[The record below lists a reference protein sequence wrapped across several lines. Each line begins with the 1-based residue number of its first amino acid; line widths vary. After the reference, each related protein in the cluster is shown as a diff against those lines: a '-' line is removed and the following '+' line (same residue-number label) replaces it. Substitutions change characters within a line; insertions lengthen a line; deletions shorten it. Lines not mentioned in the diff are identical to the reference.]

1 MKTKT
6 ILITGAFGFVGNNIS
21 QYLRNKSSYKLIA
34 LDIKSPDVHSYDVF
48 YNWEQLNNIE
58 WNSIDTIIHLAGK
71 AHDTKEGNEAEYNK
85 INVGLTENI
94 FNFFKNNNIKKFIYF
109 SSVKAVADTVTDDM
123 LTEDVVPNPQTPYGK
138 SKLKAENYILSQ
150 KLDNEKKVY
159 IIRPC
164 MIHGPGNKGNLNLLY
179 KLVQKGIPYPLG
191 AFNNSRSFTSIGN
204 LSYVIE
210 QIIIKDVESG
220 IYQMADDD
228 AISTKD
234 LIILIANSMNKKE
247 KIIYINPKL
256 IKKIVNIGDIL
267 HLPFNSERLKKLT
280 ESYVVSNSKIKDA
293 LEIKKMPV
301 STIDGLSIT
310 FKSFKN

>member
-247 KIIYINPKL
+247 KIIPKGKSQKKVTFLKIKISFL
-256 IKKIVNIGDIL
+256 I
-267 HLPFNSERLKKLT
+267 
-280 ESYVVSNSKIKDA
+280 NSK
-293 LEIKKMPV
+293 
-301 STIDGLSIT
+301 
-310 FKSFKN
+310 